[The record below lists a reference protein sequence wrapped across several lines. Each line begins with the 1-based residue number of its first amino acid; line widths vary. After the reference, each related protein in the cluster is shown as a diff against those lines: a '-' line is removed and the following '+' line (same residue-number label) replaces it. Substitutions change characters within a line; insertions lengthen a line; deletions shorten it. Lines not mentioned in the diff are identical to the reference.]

1 MEVLMAREPGGDSPA
16 TLTSFQE
23 GIDYPTGRA
32 TGRSEAPLGAAQDA
46 AEQPAPGMADLPE
59 AG

>member
-1 MEVLMAREPGGDSPA
+1 MAREPGGDSPA